1 AICSGWKYSLMLVDA
16 IYGLGAMVL
25 FSLDP
30 AIVDET
36 NGKVIDPALDLNNP
50 DNGFDENGSHYDEAF
65 VSHFQQAVGM
75 RNTRLIK
82 TAQARLAALDNGTAP
97 YADDEPLTIP
107 GANFGF
113 MNNKLY
119 AQDTALLSHTKAA
132 HPLVKLDGS
141 VINQIIHSVRP
152 ASGKGAPSDS
162 YWEGALKTT
171 VKTFLGTYAIR
182 TTPDFSYGED
192 DIKGVDWDSS
202 YTTPISSVK
211 HVHPPLLAMGMTGGW
226 EYLAAELIHDHAVSS
241 DKSIAFI
248 EGVTHTYNTCKQ
260 CETTDGEY
268 GDTLK
273 TTYDYIDLWLSA

>member
-1 AICSGWKYSLMLVDA
+1 MLVDA
-16 IYGLGAMVL
+16 NYGLGAMVL

-36 NGKVIDPALDLNNP
+36 NCKVIDPALDLNNP

-132 HPLVKLDGS
+132 HPLVKPDGS

-182 TTPDFSYGED
+182 TTPDFSHGED

-211 HVHPPLLAMGMTGGW
+211 HVHPPLLAMGMIGGW

-248 EGVTHTYNTCKQ
+248 EGATHTYNTCKQ